1 MNIKIYVFFEIKFMV
16 GVLVVDVNSVDLG
29 IKDVK
34 FVVVEEV
41 DYNFIVKF

>member
-1 MNIKIYVFFEIKFMV
+1 MNIKIYVFYEIKFMV
-16 GVLVVDVNSVDLG
+16 GVLVVDEDSVNLG

-34 FVVVEEV
+34 FVVVEV